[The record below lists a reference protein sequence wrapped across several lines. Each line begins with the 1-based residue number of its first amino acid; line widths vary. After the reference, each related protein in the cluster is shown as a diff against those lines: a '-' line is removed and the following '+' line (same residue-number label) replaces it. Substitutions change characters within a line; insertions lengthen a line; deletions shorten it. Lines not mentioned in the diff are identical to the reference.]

1 VAPAAKTFRAT
12 QTLSQGPLALS
23 YASFFVPFLPML
35 EIFPNLFYPFF
46 TLFTLFPGFPLFAIF
61 LFTSKTG
68 LKFMVIRVDKP
79 LEIPCD
85 QNLLKVIFEIDRID
99 VVAKT
104 CHSLRRK
111 NNRNNG

>member
-1 VAPAAKTFRAT
+1 
-12 QTLSQGPLALS
+12 
-23 YASFFVPFLPML
+23 
-35 EIFPNLFYPFF
+35 
-46 TLFTLFPGFPLFAIF
+46 
-61 LFTSKTG
+61 
-68 LKFMVIRVDKP
+68 MVIRVDKP